1 MIGTYTDQITVASR
15 PDQEGIDAA
24 ELDVSS
30 DERAKP
36 RESTKTITHRKLRTA
51 NLAPDASRAAVS
63 GGGGGQLDD
72 ERRAAFRTV
81 DGPQR
86 ALVLLDDRV

>member
-1 MIGTYTDQITVASR
+1 MPQSSTSRRAS
-15 PDQEGIDAA
+15 AA
-24 ELDVSS
+24 VFSYSQPCTARVSS

-36 RESTKTITHRKLRTA
+36 MESAKTITHRKHRTA
-51 NLAPDASRAAVS
+51 NLAPDASRTAVS

>member
-1 MIGTYTDQITVASR
+1 MPQSSTSRRAS
-15 PDQEGIDAA
+15 AA
-24 ELDVSS
+24 VFSYSQPCTARVSS
-30 DERAKP
+30 DESARP
-36 RESTKTITHRKLRTA
+36 MESAKTITHRKLRTA
-51 NLAPDASRAAVS
+51 NLAPEANFTRSSASR
-63 GGGGGQLDD
+63 GGKLDD